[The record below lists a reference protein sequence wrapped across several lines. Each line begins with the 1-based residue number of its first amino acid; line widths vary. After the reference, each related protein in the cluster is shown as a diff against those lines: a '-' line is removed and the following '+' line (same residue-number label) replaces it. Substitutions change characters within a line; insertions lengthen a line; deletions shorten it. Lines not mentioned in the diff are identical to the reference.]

1 MRLKPFKLDDLV
13 RNRAFKKTKN
23 EKGVCQYGCLEQ
35 QMDNESFKEEDL
47 IKEQLKNQ
55 TEQKKAN
62 RCDPKTLKL
71 QTNGTLRYRSK
82 HKVSYFG

>member
-1 MRLKPFKLDDLV
+1 M
-13 RNRAFKKTKN
+13 N
-23 EKGVCQYGCLEQ
+23 
-35 QMDNESFKEEDL
+35 NESFKEP
-47 IKEQLKNQ
+47 LKNQ

>member
-1 MRLKPFKLDDLV
+1 
-13 RNRAFKKTKN
+13 
-23 EKGVCQYGCLEQ
+23 
-35 QMDNESFKEEDL
+35 MDNESFKEEDL